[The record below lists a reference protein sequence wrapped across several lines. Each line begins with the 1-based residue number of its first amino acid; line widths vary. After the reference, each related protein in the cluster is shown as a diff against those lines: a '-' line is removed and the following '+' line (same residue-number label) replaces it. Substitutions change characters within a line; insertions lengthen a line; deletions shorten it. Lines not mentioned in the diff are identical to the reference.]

1 MNTLNISREI
11 NKLNKQTALS
21 AAFALIVLVGFSVK
35 LHLMGADFYAFL
47 VFAATAL
54 YVFFSAKQIMTSN
67 SMLTELARKHDV
79 SEVYS
84 GNTCLFPKRPQEQ
97 LKVVLSVRA
106 INETSSEIDIKGA
119 LSEST
124 YQSLKQ
130 SGDIKFYGIDNIH
143 LLSHASQCLGI
154 PLNNEV
160 QVVSAVVTNI
170 EGIGK
175 HFDIY
180 RDYTSNGYRR
190 K

>member
-1 MNTLNISREI
+1 MDIKNISKEI
-11 NKLNKQTALS
+11 NNLNTQTALS
-21 AAFALIVLVGFSVK
+21 ASFALIVLVGLSVK
-35 LHLMGADFYAFL
+35 LHLMGADLYAFL

-54 YVFFSAKQIMTSN
+54 YVFFSAKQIITSN
-67 SMLTELARKHDV
+67 SMLTELARKYDT

-97 LKVVLSVRA
+97 LKVVLSVKA
-106 INETSSEIDIKGA
+106 INEISSEIDNKGA

-143 LLSHASQCLGI
+143 LLSHTSQCLGM
-154 PLNNEV
+154 PLSNEV
-160 QVVSAVVTNI
+160 QVVSAVVTKS
-170 EGIGK
+170 EEIGK

-180 RDYTSNGYRR
+180 RDYTSNAYGR